1 MLNQKKKGLLLKKG
15 FLIAGLLLM
24 VTWQTNAQNQA
35 NNWYFGDYAGLNFST
50 GNPVPILDG
59 ALSTWEGC
67 SSISNESGTIRF
79 YTDGI
84 SVWDRHNEIM
94 PNGNNLMGNPS
105 STQSGIIVPKP
116 GSSNLYYIFT
126 IDEVGSSPTGGAN
139 GLRYSLVDMN
149 KNGFLGEVV
158 DTVKNVLLTA
168 PMCEK
173 LTAIGHAN
181 GTDIWVISQKWETN
195 DFYAYLITSTGVVE
209 TPVISSAGIVI
220 QGDIENAKGYMKVSP
235 DGNKLAKANS
245 GLNNVELF
253 DFSTTTGMVSDQN
266 IITLSNLGGHAYG
279 IEFSPNGEIL
289 YVSTWKSNPGQLLLQ
304 FDLTAPDVAASK
316 VQIGNG
322 VNGGLQLAPDNRI
335 YVAQRNGSN
344 ISVINYPNEL
354 GTACQ
359 FSFGTVS
366 LGGNTSNWG
375 LPPFITSFF
384 SFNPGYNYGPGCYTD
399 STEFHE
405 NSSSEPD
412 SLIWDFGD
420 AASGS
425 ANNTSTDSDPKHLF
439 SSVGFYFVK
448 LTVWISGVE
457 GSVTHLVRISP
468 KPTVDLGND
477 TTFCSGDTL
486 ILDAG
491 SDAETYLW
499 QSGDTTN
506 TFPADTT
513 GLYYVKATNG
523 TCYIWDTVDV
533 TVLPSYFLQ
542 IDTIVCAGD
551 TVMAGGTGQT
561 TTGVYYDSLLN
572 YIGCDSV
579 IKTNLQVNDT
589 FFIVNQ
595 LGICTGDSVE
605 FNGIY
610 QKTTGVYFDSLTT
623 MQGCDSILMLDLTVY
638 DIQVTQN
645 PMGICQGDSVIL
657 QGEYQTQS
665 GTYYDTLPS
674 VWGCDSIAITILT
687 VSDIISVYD
696 TASICQG
703 DSAYAQGDW
712 QKTGGIYYDTA
723 QSTGGCDSIH
733 YLNLSVNPTYSVQWD
748 TTICEGDSIYAG
760 GDYQKQAGSY
770 LDYPVT
776 IHGCD
781 STVLTHLAITLLPV
795 VNLGNDTS
803 ILNGSSITLDAT
815 GTPNATYLWQDGTTD
830 SVYFVSDSG
839 TYSVTVSN
847 LCGFREDSIKVTIYF
862 PPEDLECFSVVPNA
876 FTPNGDG
883 LNDVFKPVLQC
894 PAAAYSMKI
903 FDRWGKMIFETS
915 DTGEGWDGTVN
926 GNPVEHGTYAWTIFY
941 KYTGVL
947 HPGERT
953 VKGVVN
959 LIK

>member
-1 MLNQKKKGLLLKKG
+1 MLNQKKGRR
-15 FLIAGLLLM
+15 LINKYFWVTLILILISRHAG
-24 VTWQTNAQNQA
+24 AQNQA

-67 SSISNESGTIRF
+67 SSISNDNGTIRF

-84 SVWDRHNEIM
+84 TVWDRHNEIM
-94 PNGNNLMGNPS
+94 PNGNGLMGNPS

-116 GSSNLYYIFT
+116 GSNNLYYIFT
-126 IDEVGSSPTGGAN
+126 IDEVGSTPSGGAN

-149 KNGFLGEVV
+149 LNGFLGEVV
-158 DTVKNVLLTA
+158 DTVKNILLTV

-181 GTDIWVISQKWETN
+181 GTDIWVVAQKWGTN
-195 DFYAYLITSTGVVE
+195 NFYSYLITSNGVDDN
-209 TPVISSAGIVI
+209 PVISSAGIVI

-235 DGNKLAKANS
+235 DGTKLAKANS
-245 GLNNVELF
+245 GLNSVEIF
-253 DFSTTTGMVSDQN
+253 NFSTTTGIVSDQD
-266 IITLSNLGGHAYG
+266 IITDNAVGGHPYG
-279 IEFSPNGEIL
+279 IEFSPNGHLL
-289 YVSTWKSNPGQLLLQ
+289 YVNTWKNNPGRLLLQ
-304 FDLTAPDVAASK
+304 YDLTAPDVVGSKIQIAS
-316 VQIGNG
+316 GTEG
-322 VNGGLQLAPDNRI
+322 ALQLAPDNRI
-335 YVAQRNGSN
+335 YVAQRNSGN
-344 ISVINYPNEL
+344 ISVINYPNEQ

-359 FSFGTVS
+359 FSFGSVN

-375 LPPFITSFF
+375 LPPFIQSFF
-384 SFNPGYNYGPGCYTD
+384 SFNPGYNYGPGCFSD

-425 ANNTSTDSDPKHLF
+425 NNSSTIPDPKHLF
-439 SSVGFYFVK
+439 SSVGIYFVK

-457 GSVTHLVRISP
+457 GSVTHLIRISP

-486 ILDAG
+486 MLNAG
-491 SDAETYLW
+491 TDAESYLW
-499 QSGDTTN
+499 HNGDTAN
-506 TFPADTT
+506 IFPADTT
-513 GLYYVKATNG
+513 GVYFVKATNG
-523 TCYIWDTVDV
+523 TCYIWDTIDV

-542 IDTIVCAGD
+542 IDTTICAGD
-551 TVMAGGTGQT
+551 SVFAAGGYQT
-561 TTGVYYDSLLN
+561 MTGVYYDSMYN

-579 IKTNLQVNDT
+579 ITTNLQVNDT

-623 MQGCDSILMLDLTVY
+623 IQGCDSILMLDLTVY
-638 DIQVTQN
+638 DIQETQN
-645 PMGICQGDSVIL
+645 PMGICQGDSVLL
-657 QGEYQTQS
+657 QGAYQTQS
-665 GTYYDTLPS
+665 GTYYDTLQS
-674 VWGCDSIAITILT
+674 VWGCDSIAITNLT

-696 TASICQG
+696 TTSICQG
-703 DSAYAQGDW
+703 DSVFAQGDW
-712 QKTGGIYYDTA
+712 QKTDGIYYDTA

-733 YLNLSVNPTYSVQWD
+733 YLSLGVNPTYSVQWD

-770 LDYPVT
+770 IDYPVT

-781 STVLTHLAITLLPV
+781 STVLTHLAITLLPI

-815 GTPNATYLWQDGTTD
+815 GTPNATYLWQDGSTD
-830 SVYFVSDSG
+830 SIYIVSDSG

-847 LCGFREDSIKVTIYF
+847 LCGYREDSVKVTIYF

-883 LNDVFKPVLQC
+883 LNDVFKPILQC
-894 PAAAYSMKI
+894 PAESYSLKI
-903 FDRWGKMIFETS
+903 FNRWGQMIFETNTPS
-915 DTGEGWDGTVN
+915 EGWDGIVK
-926 GNPVEHGTYAWTIFY
+926 GKLAQRGTYVWTIYY

-953 VKGVVN
+953 IKGVVN
-959 LIK
+959 LIR

>member
-1 MLNQKKKGLLLKKG
+1 MLNQKKNSQLIKKG

-24 VTWQTNAQNQA
+24 VAWQATAQNQA

-50 GNPVPILDG
+50 GNPAPILDG

-67 SSISNESGTIRF
+67 SSISGDNGNIRF

-84 SVWDRHNEIM
+84 TVWDKHNEIM
-94 PNGNNLMGNPS
+94 PNGTGLMGNPS

-116 GSSNLYYIFT
+116 GSNNLYYIFT
-126 IDEVGSSPTGGAN
+126 IDEVGSSPSGGTN

-149 KNGFLGEVV
+149 MNGFLGEVV
-158 DTVKNVLLTA
+158 DTVKNVLLTD

-181 GTDIWVISQKWETN
+181 GTDIWVISQKWGTN
-195 DFYAYLITSTGVVE
+195 DFYSYLVTSTGVIE
-209 TPVISSAGIVI
+209 TPVISSAGVVI
-220 QGDIENAKGYMKVSP
+220 QGDVENAKGYMKVSP
-235 DGNKLAKANS
+235 DGTKLAKANS
-245 GLNNVELF
+245 GLNSVEIF

-266 IITLSNLGGHAYG
+266 VITDNSFGGHAYG
-279 IEFSPNGEIL
+279 IEFSPNGHLL
-289 YVSTWKSNPGQLLLQ
+289 YVNTWKSNPGRLLAQ
-304 FDLTAPDVAASK
+304 YDLTAPDVVGSK
-316 VQIGNG
+316 VQIATGTEG
-322 VNGGLQLAPDNRI
+322 ALQLAPDNRI
-335 YVAQRNGSN
+335 YVAQRNSGN

-384 SFNPGYNYGPGCYTD
+384 SFNPGYNYGPGCYSD

-420 AASGS
+420 AASGA
-425 ANNTSTDSDPKHLF
+425 ANNTSTDTDPKHLF

-457 GSVTHLVRISP
+457 GTVTHLVRISP

-486 ILDAG
+486 LLDAG
-491 SDAETYLW
+491 SDAEFYLW
-499 QSGDTTN
+499 QSGDTTH

-523 TCYIWDTVDV
+523 TCYISDTVDV
-533 TVLPSYFLQ
+533 TVLPSYFLP
-542 IDTIVCAGD
+542 IDTIFCAGD
-551 TVMAGGTGQT
+551 SIFADGEYRK

-579 IKTNLQVNDT
+579 IRTNLQVNDT
-589 FFIVNQ
+589 FYIPTQ
-595 LGICTGDSVE
+595 LGICFGDSLFVGG
-605 FNGIY
+605 NY
-610 QKTTGVYFDSLTT
+610 QKTTGIYYDSLTT
-623 MQGCDSILMLDLTVY
+623 VAGCDSVLMTDLTVY
-638 DIQVTQN
+638 DAIETQN
-645 PMGICQGDSVIL
+645 PMGICDGDSAFL
-657 QGEYQTQS
+657 EGAWQTQS
-665 GTYYDTLPS
+665 GTFYDTLVS
-674 VWGCDSIAITILT
+674 IWGCDSVAITNLT
-687 VSDIISVYD
+687 VSDVINVQDSVQ
-696 TASICQG
+696 ICQG
-703 DSAYAQGDW
+703 DSIYAAGDW
-712 QKTGGIYYDTA
+712 QNSEGIYMDTT
-723 QSTGGCDSIH
+723 QSSGGCDSIH
-733 YLNLSVNPTYSVQWD
+733 LLDLAVNETYNVQWD
-748 TTICEGDSIYAG
+748 TLICEGDSIYAG
-760 GDYQKQAGSY
+760 GDYQQSAGNY
-770 LDYPVT
+770 LDYLVT
-776 IHGCD
+776 IKGCD
-781 STVLTHLAITLLPV
+781 STVLTRLSVTMLPI

-803 ILNGSSITLDAT
+803 ILDGQTLTLDAT
-815 GTPNATYLWQDGTTD
+815 GTPNATYLWQDGNTD
-830 SVYFVSDSG
+830 SIYVVSDSG
-839 TYSVTVSN
+839 TYSVSVSN
-847 LCGFREDSIKVTIYF
+847 LCGNKEDSIRVTIYF
-862 PPEDLECFSVVPNA
+862 PPEDLECFLVAPNA

-883 LNDVFKPVLQC
+883 LNDDFKPVLQC

-915 DTGEGWDGTVN
+915 NSGEGWDGTVN
-926 GNPVEHGTYAWTIFY
+926 GSPVEHGTYVWTIFY

-953 VKGVVN
+953 VKGTVN